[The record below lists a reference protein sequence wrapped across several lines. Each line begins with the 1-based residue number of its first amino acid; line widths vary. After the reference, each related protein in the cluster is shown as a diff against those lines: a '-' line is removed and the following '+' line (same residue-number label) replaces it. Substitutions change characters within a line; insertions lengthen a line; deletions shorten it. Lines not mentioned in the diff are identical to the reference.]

1 MPSNPYALGR
11 IADPGRMYDF
21 GAGREPATLRRVK
34 GLDRRQF
41 IAHGAVLAA
50 AAAAGVPRL
59 AAPPAAQAAAPVL
72 APQRLVT
79 YRRLVEA
86 LRLAPDGRFSHQDA
100 AAAASL
106 FAGAYAAGDADSREH
121 ADAVLDA
128 VAGLLRA
135 PGAAGRYAALR
146 PGPGGGSPSP
156 EEAHRRAVVMAAV
169 ALVEGPTDQLEPTEG
184 LA

>member
-1 MPSNPYALGR
+1 MKA
-11 IADPGRMYDF
+11 
-21 GAGREPATLRRVK
+21 
-34 GLDRRQF
+34 LDRRQF

-59 AAPPAAQAAAPVL
+59 AAPAAAHAAAPVL
-72 APQRLVT
+72 APARLAT

-86 LRLAPDGRFSHQDA
+86 LRLAPGGRFAHHDA

-106 FAGAYAAGDADSREH
+106 FAGAYAAGDAGSRGH

-128 VAGLLRA
+128 AAELLRA

-156 EEAHRRAVVMAAV
+156 GEAHRRAIVMAAV
-169 ALVEGPTDQLEPTEG
+169 ALVEGPSEWREPTEG
-184 LA
+184 LS